1 MRFAFAII
9 ALILLS
15 PVSKAGVQVRIEV
28 HADRPIGDVHRY
40 MTGAFSKT

>member
-15 PVSKAGVQVRIEV
+15 PLSKAADQVRIEV
-28 HADRPIGDVHRY
+28 HADRPIGNVSRY
-40 MTGAFSKT
+40 MTGLVSKT